1 MVQLMNGRGS
11 GFDPKTKTLLSN
23 NALLDL
29 FEIFVEE
36 IQQNVKVGIVFFCST
51 IDLMKRSVC
60 PSVRI

>member
-1 MVQLMNGRGS
+1 MSRGTRLVQLMNGRGS

-36 IQQNVKVGIVFFCST
+36 VQQNVKVKLFRYVLGDFSP
-51 IDLMKRSVC
+51 M
-60 PSVRI
+60 